1 MEKEREQTIS
11 TSDLKEILAEQARQY
26 AEQTK
31 EIITA
36 LKQPSVVEQQKL
48 DAEKKEIELRNQERK
63 DNSAA
68 MLQKIENDRM
78 TKLSC
83 THQHQDGNSH
93 CVLVTEKRG
102 PGYILC
108 QKNQCIIRP
117 GPKPEGY
124 VGTDIYDTALFN
136 RQLQGLPTAELFG

>member
-1 MEKEREQTIS
+1 MEKEREQTVS
-11 TSDLKEILAEQARQY
+11 TSELKEILAEQARQNS
-26 AEQTK
+26 EQLAQ
-31 EIITA
+31 IIA
-36 LKQPSVVEQQKL
+36 AIKQPTVVEQQKI
-48 DAEKKEIELRNQERK
+48 DAAKLELEARNQERK

-68 MLQKIENDRM
+68 MLQKIEGDRL

-124 VGTDIYDTALFN
+124 TGTDIYDTAMFN